1 MQAAL
6 CFDKAPTPLHDHSLS
21 TEDLCMYLNLS
32 DSLQEL
38 CTHNPDKFKTF
49 GNCRGLFFQNTII
62 PVPFKCL
69 QKSLP
74 WLLSTAWIPSYNTL
88 ELDSVYSTNTRR
100 SLSAVFPTR
109 RNYNKKDT
117 SMLNIQM
124 SKWGKFIKQLQCYI
138 CVGIYGYKEIIL
150 VLSSELIT

>member
-1 MQAAL
+1 MFTQNSNMQAAL

-62 PVPFKCL
+62 PVPFKCFTKIFTLIAIYSLDPFIQHSWVRFCILHKHKKKFKCSFSHKTEL
-69 QKSLP
+69 QQKRHKY
-74 WLLSTAWIPSYNTL
+74 AKY
-88 ELDSVYSTNTRR
+88 TN
-100 SLSAVFPTR
+100 
-109 RNYNKKDT
+109 
-117 SMLNIQM
+117 
-124 SKWGKFIKQLQCYI
+124 
-138 CVGIYGYKEIIL
+138 E
-150 VLSSELIT
+150 